1 MLMPSLGMPAATQTP
16 AAPRL
21 TTQEALLRKRT
32 GWFFGMTGDQF
43 VKYVFQGNAAISIV
57 VLALITFT
65 IFRDAVGFLPQN
77 HANLVIY
84 RLAGLEFVD
93 IFREQVTTHSTI
105 SRYLA
110 SAREQQRD
118 RLTKKEGLSPAAAMA
133 QLAVFDDFANRF
145 SDTISDEE
153 TILGT
158 MTDLASS
165 LKERQTVGEDLA
177 EGKKKLLAAKRTA
190 TPERAAEL
198 QKQADEI
205 QIETI
210 DFKTEIQPLLAMR
223 PQILE
228 ANAKLLVEMNALA
241 ANVPKFP
248 DPAFTRKLEKF
259 QGFVQAYAGEIK
271 TAEAKMAAWDQTKPV
286 GRLEAFNAFA
296 FGRKWITG
304 SSSWQ
309 DWYGVLPLLS
319 GSLLIAFLA
328 LLIAIPLGVAA
339 AVYVNQVAR
348 PAEQKFIKPYIE
360 FISAIPSVV
369 LGFFGIAMLGETL
382 RRVSQ
387 SPSLDWVPGFPIAER
402 LNATT
407 AACLLALMAIPT
419 IFSLAED
426 AINNVPRSF
435 REASLALGA
444 TRLQT
449 MIHITVPA
457 ALSGIMAA
465 ILLGFGRVV
474 GETMV
479 VLLCA
484 GNRIEIPDFSK
495 GAGVI
500 FQPVHT
506 MTGIIAQEMGE
517 VVRDSIHYR
526 ALFMIGVL
534 LFLISLLINWL
545 AQKIVRR
552 YRISIG

>member
-1 MLMPSLGMPAATQTP
+1 MSVSIKSTVIRVPTREVLLSKRRGRFLG
-16 AAPRL
+16 L
-21 TTQEALLRKRT
+21 
-32 GWFFGMTGDQF
+32 TGDQF
-43 VKYVFQGNAAISIV
+43 IKTVFQGNAAISIV

-65 IFRDAVGFLPQN
+65 IFRDAIGFLPAN
-77 HANLVIY
+77 HENLKIY

-93 IFREQVTTHSTI
+93 IFRDQVTTHSTI

-110 SAREQQRD
+110 TVRAD
-118 RLTKKEGLSPAAAMA
+118 RLATLVKKDGLSAVAAQA
-133 QLAVFDDFANRF
+133 QLAAFDDYANRF
-145 SDTISDEE
+145 AETIGEEE
-153 TILGT
+153 TLLGT
-158 MTDLASS
+158 MTEMVTAV
-165 LKERQTVGEDLA
+165 KERQKIAQDLTEA
-177 EGKKKLLAAKRTA
+177 KKNLLAAIPGA
-190 TPERAAEL
+190 APARAAQL
-198 QKQADEI
+198 QRDLDAIK
-205 QIETI
+205 IEVL
-210 DFKTEIQPLLAMR
+210 DFKAEIQPLLALR
-223 PQILE
+223 PD
-228 ANAKLLVEMNALA
+228 VTA
-241 ANVPKFP
+241 ANVRLLAAMKELAAAPPKFS
-248 DPAFTRKLEKF
+248 DALLTAKMEKF
-259 QGFVQAYAGEIK
+259 RGFVAAYP
-271 TAEAKMAAWDQTKPV
+271 AEVAAAEQKMAAWDQTKPV
-286 GRLEAFNAFA
+286 GWLEAFNAFA
-296 FGRKWITG
+296 FGRQWITA
-304 SSSWQ
+304 SDWQ
-309 DWYGVLPLLS
+309 DWYGVIPLLT
-319 GSLLIAFLA
+319 GSLMISFLA
-328 LLIAIPLGVAA
+328 LLIAIPLGVASA
-339 AVYVNQVAR
+339 IYVNQLAM
-348 PAEQKFIKPYIE
+348 PIEQKIIKPYIE

-387 SPSLDWVPGFPIAER
+387 LPALSWLPGFPIAER

-407 AACLLALMAIPT
+407 AACLLALMAVPT

-435 REASLALGA
+435 KEASLALGA

-449 MIHITVPA
+449 IIHITVPA

-465 ILLGFGRVV
+465 ILLGFGRVI

-484 GNRIEIPDFSK
+484 GNRIEIPDFS
-495 GAGVI
+495 AGVGVV

-517 VVRDSIHYR
+517 VVRNSIHYR

>member
-1 MLMPSLGMPAATQTP
+1 MSSALETP
-16 AAPRL
+16 PPVRRVP
-21 TTQEALLRKRT
+21 TREVLLRKRRS
-32 GWFFGMTGDQF
+32 WFLGITGDKL
-43 VKYVFQGNAAISIV
+43 VKYLFQGNAAVSIV

-65 IFRDAVGFLPQN
+65 IFSDAIGFIPKN
-77 HANLVIY
+77 HDNLVVY
-84 RLAGLEFVD
+84 RKAGLELVD
-93 IFREQVTTHSTI
+93 LLREEVKDHTAL

-110 SAREQQRD
+110 NVRMQ
-118 RLTKKEGLSPAAAMA
+118 
-133 QLAVFDDFANRF
+133 QLAVYTKGQGLPIGEAQGRLAGFDDFANRF
-145 SDTISDEE
+145 ADTIGEHE
-153 TILGT
+153 TILGN

-165 LKERQTVGEDLA
+165 IKERAKVAEDLREA
-177 EGKKKLLAAKRTA
+177 KQHLLNGIRTSP
-190 TPERAAEL
+190 PERAAAL
-198 QKQADEI
+198 QQEADAMK
-205 QIETI
+205 IEVI
-210 DFKTEIQPLLAMR
+210 DFKTEIQPLLEMR
-223 PQILE
+223 PE
-228 ANAKLLVEMNALA
+228 VYTANVKLVSEMKDLA
-241 ANVPKFP
+241 ANT
-248 DPAFTRKLEKF
+248 PAMSTPALQTKVNKIAEFAALYG
-259 QGFVQAYAGEIK
+259 QSVAQAEQKIK
-271 TAEAKMAAWDQTKPV
+271 AWDQSKPV
-286 GRLEAFNAFA
+286 SWWEAVNAFA
-296 FGRKWITG
+296 FGRQWVTA
-304 SSSWQ
+304 SFWQ
-309 DWYGVLPLLS
+309 DWYGVIPLFT

-348 PAEQKFIKPYIE
+348 PSEQKVIKPYIE

-387 SPSLDWVPGFPIAER
+387 LPSLDWVPGFPIAER

-407 AACLLALMAIPT
+407 AACLLALMAVPT

-426 AINNVPRSF
+426 ALNNVPRAF

-449 MIHITVPA
+449 LVHITFPA

-465 ILLGFGRVV
+465 ILLGFGRVI

-484 GNRIEIPDFSK
+484 GNRIQIPDISTGF
-495 GAGVI
+495 GVV

-517 VVRDSIHYR
+517 VVRGSIHYR
-526 ALFMIGVL
+526 ALFMVGAV

-552 YRISIG
+552 YRLPAG

>member
-1 MLMPSLGMPAATQTP
+1 MLRLQTGMSVSTETTPTVRPPTREVLLSKRRGRFLG
-16 AAPRL
+16 L
-21 TTQEALLRKRT
+21 
-32 GWFFGMTGDQF
+32 TGDQF
-43 VKYVFQGNAAISIV
+43 IKTVFQGNAAVSIV

-65 IFRDAVGFLPQN
+65 IFRDAVGFLPAN
-77 HANLVIY
+77 HENLVIY

-93 IFREQVTTHSTI
+93 LFREQVTAHSTI

-110 SAREQQRD
+110 SVRAQRLARLMKQD
-118 RLTKKEGLSPAAAMA
+118 GLPAAAANA
-133 QLAVFDDFANRF
+133 QLAAFDDYANRF
-145 SDTISDEE
+145 ADTIGDEE
-153 TILGT
+153 TLLGT
-158 MTDLASS
+158 MTEMATAV
-165 LKERQTVGEDLA
+165 KERQKVASDLT
-177 EGKKKLLAAKRTA
+177 EAKRNLLSAMKGA
-190 TPERAAEL
+190 TPERAAQL
-198 QKQADEI
+198 HRDADAI
-205 QIETI
+205 QIEEL
-210 DFKTEIQPLLAMR
+210 DFKAEIQPLLALR
-223 PQILE
+223 
-228 ANAKLLVEMNALA
+228 ADVTA
-241 ANVPKFP
+241 ANVRLLAAMKELAAAPPKFS
-248 DPAFTRKLEKF
+248 DPVLTAKMTKF
-259 QGFVQAYAGEIK
+259 EGFVAGFATEVA
-271 TAEAKMAAWDQTKPV
+271 TAEKAMAAWDQTKPV
-286 GRLEAFNAFA
+286 GWLEAFHAFA
-296 FGRKWITG
+296 FGQKWITA
-304 SSSWQ
+304 SFWQ
-309 DWYGVLPLLS
+309 DWYGVIPLLS
-319 GSLLIAFLA
+319 GSLLISFLA
-328 LLIAIPLGVAA
+328 LLLAIPLGVAA
-339 AVYVNQVAR
+339 AIYVNQLAV
-348 PAEQKFIKPYIE
+348 PLEQKIIKPYLE

-387 SPSLDWVPGFPIAER
+387 LPALDWVPGFPIAER

-407 AACLLALMAIPT
+407 AACLLALMAVPT

-435 REASLALGA
+435 KEASLALGA

-449 MIHITVPA
+449 IIHITVPA

-484 GNRIEIPDFSK
+484 GNRIEIPDLS
-495 GAGVI
+495 AGVGVV

-534 LFLISLLINWL
+534 LFLISMLVNWL

>member
-1 MLMPSLGMPAATQTP
+1 MSASTEIVPAV
-16 AAPRL
+16 RL
-21 TTQEALLRKRT
+21 STQEALLRKRR
-32 GWFFGMTGDQF
+32 GWFFGMTGDKF
-43 VKYVFQGNAAISIV
+43 VKYVFQGNATISIV

-65 IFRDAVGFLPQN
+65 IFRDAVGFLPAN
-77 HANLVIY
+77 HENLAVY
-84 RLAGLEFVD
+84 RLAGLEYVD
-93 IFREQVTTHSTI
+93 IFRDQVTAHSTI

-110 SAREQQRD
+110 SVRAQR
-118 RLTKKEGLSPAAAMA
+118 LAALMKKEGLSAAAASA

-145 SDTISDEE
+145 SDTIADEE
-153 TILGT
+153 TLLGT
-158 MTDLASS
+158 MTDLVTSV
-165 LKERQTVGEDLA
+165 KERQKVALDMREA
-177 EGKKKLLAAKRTA
+177 KQNLLGGMKGAA
-190 TPERAAEL
+190 PERAAQL
-198 QKQADEI
+198 QRDADAI
-205 QIETI
+205 QIEVI
-210 DFKTEIQPLLAMR
+210 DFKAEIKPLLALR
-223 PQILE
+223 ADVTA
-228 ANAKLLVEMNALA
+228 ANIRLLA
-241 ANVPKFP
+241 AMHELAAAPPKFS
-248 DPAFTRKLEKF
+248 DPVLTARMEKF
-259 QGFVQAYAGEIK
+259 RGFVAGYATEVAD
-271 TAEAKMAAWDQTKPV
+271 AEQKMAAWDQDKPV
-286 GRLEAFNAFA
+286 GWLESFNAFA
-296 FGRKWITG
+296 FGRKWITA
-304 SSSWQ
+304 SFWQ
-309 DWYGVLPLLS
+309 DWYGVIPLFT
-319 GSLLIAFLA
+319 GSLMIAFLA

-339 AVYVNQVAR
+339 AIYVNQLAA
-348 PAEQKFIKPYIE
+348 PTEQKIIKPYIE

-387 SPSLDWVPGFPIAER
+387 LPALDWVPGFPIAER

-407 AACLLALMAIPT
+407 AACLLALMAVPT

-435 REASLALGA
+435 KEASLALGA

-449 MIHITVPA
+449 IIRITVPA

-465 ILLGFGRVV
+465 ILLGFGRVI

-484 GNRIEIPDFSK
+484 GNRIEIPDLSN
-495 GAGVI
+495 GLGVV

-534 LFLISLLINWL
+534 LFLISLLVNWL

>member
-1 MLMPSLGMPAATQTP
+1 MPALTDLPTVV
-16 AAPRL
+16 RL
-21 TTQEALLRKRT
+21 PTREALLQKRR
-32 GWFFGMTGDQF
+32 GWFFGLTGDQF

-65 IFRDAVGFLPQN
+65 IFRDAVGFLPAN
-77 HANLVIY
+77 HENLVIY
-84 RLAGLEFVD
+84 RLAGLEYVD
-93 IFREQVTTHSTI
+93 IFREQVTAHSAI

-110 SAREQQRD
+110 SIRALRLAT
-118 RLTKKEGLSPAAAMA
+118 LTKQQGLSATAANA
-133 QLAVFDDFANRF
+133 QLAAFDDFASRF
-145 SDTISDEE
+145 ADTIGDEE

-158 MTDLASS
+158 MTDLATAV
-165 LKERQTVGEDLA
+165 KERQKVAQDMRESK
-177 EGKKKLLAAKRTA
+177 ENLLAAMRGA
-190 TPERAAEL
+190 TPARAARL
-198 QKQADEI
+198 QQQAEATK
-205 QIETI
+205 IEVL
-210 DFKTEIQPLLAMR
+210 DFKAEIQPLLAL
-223 PQILE
+223 QTE
-228 ANAKLLVEMNALA
+228 VTAANVKLLAAMKELA
-241 ANVPKFP
+241 ANTPKFS
-248 DPAFTRKLEKF
+248 DQELSRKMDKF
-259 QGFVQAYAGEIK
+259 QGFVLGFAAEVR
-271 TAEAKMAAWDQTKPV
+271 TAEERMAAWDQAKPV
-286 GRLEAFNAFA
+286 GWLESFNAFA
-296 FGRKWITG
+296 FGRRWITA
-304 SSSWQ
+304 SFWQ
-309 DWYGVLPLLS
+309 DWYGVLPLFT

-339 AVYVNQVAR
+339 AIYVNQLAR
-348 PAEQKFIKPYIE
+348 PAEQKIIKPYIE

-387 SPSLDWVPGFPIAER
+387 LPSLGWVPGFPIAER

-426 AINNVPRSF
+426 AVNNVPRSF
-435 REASLALGA
+435 KEASLALGA

-449 MIHITVPA
+449 IIHITVPA

-465 ILLGFGRVV
+465 ILLGFGRVI

-484 GNRIEIPDFSK
+484 GNRIEIPNL
-495 GAGVI
+495 GAGLGVI

-517 VVRDSIHYR
+517 VVRNSIHYR
-526 ALFMIGVL
+526 ALFMVGAV
-534 LFLISLLINWL
+534 LFLISLLVNWL

-552 YRISIG
+552 YRIVAT

>member
-1 MLMPSLGMPAATQTP
+1 M
-16 AAPRL
+16 
-21 TTQEALLRKRT
+21 
-32 GWFFGMTGDQF
+32 
-43 VKYVFQGNAAISIV
+43 
-57 VLALITFT
+57 
-65 IFRDAVGFLPQN
+65 
-77 HANLVIY
+77 
-84 RLAGLEFVD
+84 
-93 IFREQVTTHSTI
+93 

-110 SAREQQRD
+110 GIRARQLDILLQ
-118 RLTKKEGLSPAAAMA
+118 KEGLAPAAAMA
-133 QLAVFDDFANRF
+133 RLAELDTFANRF
-145 SDTISDEE
+145 ADTINEQE
-153 TILGT
+153 TLLGA
-158 MTDLASS
+158 MTDLVTVV
-165 LKERQTVGEDLA
+165 KERQTVAQDMILA
-177 EGKKKLLAAKRTA
+177 KQNLLGAMAGA
-190 TPERAAEL
+190 TPERALQLQQEAEAIRIEVIDYHAEIQQVLALRPEITAANATQIAAMKEIAAQAPKFADAEL
-198 QKQADEI
+198 KRRMA
-205 QIETI
+205 
-210 DFKTEIQPLLAMR
+210 
-223 PQILE
+223 
-228 ANAKLLVEMNALA
+228 
-241 ANVPKFP
+241 
-248 DPAFTRKLEKF
+248 KF
-259 QGFVQAYAGEIK
+259 QGFVQGYFKEVELI
-271 TAEAKMAAWDQTKPV
+271 AERMAAWDQAKPI
-286 GRLEAFNAFA
+286 GWLEAFNAFA
-296 FGRKWITG
+296 FGRKWVTA
-304 SSSWQ
+304 SFWQ
-309 DWYGVLPLLS
+309 DWYGIIPLLS

-328 LLIAIPLGVAA
+328 LLIALPLGVAA

-348 PAEQKFIKPYIE
+348 PVEQKVIKPYIE

-387 SPSLDWVPGFPIAER
+387 IPALDWVPGFPMAER

-435 REASLALGA
+435 KEASFALGA

-449 MIHITVPA
+449 IIHITVPA

-484 GNRIEIPDFSK
+484 GNRIQTPDLSS
-495 GAGVI
+495 GLGVI

-517 VVRDSIHYR
+517 VVRNSIHYR
-526 ALFMIGVL
+526 ALFMVGVV

>member
-1 MLMPSLGMPAATQTP
+1 MPAAIQNPPIVRVPT
-16 AAPRL
+16 A
-21 TTQEALLRKRT
+21 EVLLRKRR

-43 VKYVFQGNAAISIV
+43 VKYVFQGNATISII
-57 VLALITFT
+57 VLGLITFT
-65 IFRDAVGFLPQN
+65 IFKDAVVFLPQN
-77 HANLVIY
+77 HENLVIY

-93 IFREQVTTHSTI
+93 IFREQVTAHSTI

-110 SAREQQRD
+110 SVRSQ
-118 RLTKKEGLSPAAAMA
+118 RLTALMKQPGMTPASVAA
-133 QLAVFDDFANRF
+133 QLAAFDDFANRF
-145 SDTISDEE
+145 ADTLGDEE
-153 TILGT
+153 TILGN
-158 MTDLASS
+158 MTDLATSV
-165 LKERQTVGEDLA
+165 KERRKVAQDMA
-177 EGKKKLLAAKRTA
+177 ESKHNLLQAMRNAP
-190 TPERAAEL
+190 PERAAQL
-198 QKQADEI
+198 QKEADAV
-205 QIETI
+205 QIEVL
-210 DFKTEIQPLLAMR
+210 DFKAEIQPLLTLRTDIA
-223 PQILE
+223 
-228 ANAKLLVEMNALA
+228 A
-241 ANVPKFP
+241 ANVKLLAAMRELAAQAPEFT
-248 DPAFTRKLEKF
+248 DPELRRRMDKF
-259 QGFVQAYAGEIK
+259 QELVKGFAGEVK
-271 TAEAKMAAWDQTKPV
+271 NAEQRMAAWDQNKPV
-286 GRLEAFNAFA
+286 GWLEAFNAFA
-296 FGRKWITG
+296 FGRQWITA
-304 SSSWQ
+304 SFWQ
-309 DWYGVLPLLS
+309 DWYGVIPLLS

-339 AVYVNQVAR
+339 AIYVNQLAGPV
-348 PAEQKFIKPYIE
+348 EQRIIKPYIE

-387 SPSLDWVPGFPIAER
+387 LPALDWVPGFPIAER

-435 REASLALGA
+435 KEASLALGA

-449 MIHITVPA
+449 ILHIIVPA

-465 ILLGFGRVV
+465 ILLGFGRVI

-484 GNRIEIPDFSK
+484 GNRIQTPDFS
-495 GAGVI
+495 AGVGAI

-526 ALFMIGVL
+526 ALFMVGVV
-534 LFLISLLINWL
+534 LFLISLLVNWL

>member
-1 MLMPSLGMPAATQTP
+1 MSVATHNPPVSRLATAAV
-16 AAPRL
+16 
-21 TTQEALLRKRT
+21 LLRKRR
-32 GWFFGMTGDQF
+32 GWFFGLTGDQF

-65 IFRDAVGFLPQN
+65 IFKDAVGFLPAN
-77 HANLVIY
+77 HENLVIY
-84 RLAGLEFVD
+84 RLAGLEYVD
-93 IFREQVTTHSTI
+93 IFREQITAHSTI

-110 SAREQQRD
+110 SVRAQR
-118 RLTKKEGLSPAAAMA
+118 LAALMKQPGMTAAAA
-133 QLAVFDDFANRF
+133 QLAAFDDYANRF
-145 SDTISDEE
+145 ADTISDEE
-153 TILGT
+153 TILGN
-158 MTDLASS
+158 MTDLVTAV
-165 LKERQTVGEDLA
+165 KERRKVAQDMGEA
-177 EGKKKLLAAKRTA
+177 KQHLLTALRGA
-190 TPERAAEL
+190 TPERAAQL
-198 QKQADEI
+198 QREADAIKVEVL
-205 QIETI
+205 
-210 DFKTEIQPLLAMR
+210 DFKAEIQPLLALR
-223 PQILE
+223 
-228 ANAKLLVEMNALA
+228 ADVAA
-241 ANVPKFP
+241 ANVRLLAAMNQLAAQPPKFA
-248 DPAFTRKLEKF
+248 DPELHGRMEKF
-259 QGFVQAYAGEIK
+259 QDSVHSFATEVGA
-271 TAEAKMAAWDQTKPV
+271 AERKMAAWDQNKPV
-286 GRLEAFNAFA
+286 GWLESFNAFA
-296 FGRKWITG
+296 FGRKWITA
-304 SSSWQ
+304 SFWQ
-309 DWYGVLPLLS
+309 DWYGVIPLLA

-339 AVYVNQVAR
+339 AIYVNQLAGPV
-348 PAEQKFIKPYIE
+348 EQKIVKPYIE

-369 LGFFGIAMLGETL
+369 LGFFGIAMFGETL

-387 SPSLDWVPGFPIAER
+387 LPALDWVPGFPIAER
-402 LNATT
+402 LNAAT

-435 REASLALGA
+435 KEASLALGA

-449 MIHITVPA
+449 IIHITVPA

-484 GNRIEIPDFSK
+484 GNRIETPDLSA
-495 GAGVI
+495 GVGVI

-517 VVRDSIHYR
+517 VVRDSLHYR
-526 ALFMIGVL
+526 ALFMIGVV
-534 LFLISLLINWL
+534 LFLISLLVNWL

>member
-1 MLMPSLGMPAATQTP
+1 MPAVLENPPAT
-16 AAPRL
+16 RVL
-21 TTQEALLRKRT
+21 TREALLRKRR
-32 GWFFGMTGDQF
+32 GWFFGLTGDQF
-43 VKYVFQGNAAISIV
+43 VKYVFQGNAAISII

-77 HANLVIY
+77 QSNLRIY
-84 RLAGLEFVD
+84 REAGLEFVD
-93 IFREQVTTHSTI
+93 MLREQVKDHSAI

-110 SAREQQRD
+110 SIRSSELD
-118 RLTKKEGLSPAAAMA
+118 HLTKGQGLPAAQA
-133 QLAVFDDFANRF
+133 QTKLAGFDDFANRF
-145 SDTISDEE
+145 ADTIGEHE

-158 MTDLASS
+158 MGDLASS
-165 LKERQTVGEDLA
+165 VKERHKVADDLREAKQNLLNAVPGATA
-177 EGKKKLLAAKRTA
+177 ER
-190 TPERAAEL
+190 RVVL
-198 QKQADEI
+198 QKEI
-205 QIETI
+205 DAINIEEI
-210 DFKTEIQPLLAMR
+210 DFKAEIKPLLAMR
-223 PQILE
+223 ADVVA
-228 ANAKLLVEMNALA
+228 ANAKLIPAMQELA
-241 ANVPKFP
+241 AHPPQFGDAALQGKIV
-248 DPAFTRKLEKF
+248 KF
-259 QGFVQAYAGEIK
+259 QDFVAGYVK
-271 TAEAKMAAWDQTKPV
+271 SVGVTAQRMADWDQSKPI
-286 GRLEAFNAFA
+286 GWTESFTAFA
-296 FGRKWITG
+296 FGREWVTA
-304 SSSWQ
+304 SFWQ
-309 DWYGVLPLLS
+309 DWYGVIPLFT

-328 LLIAIPLGVAA
+328 LLLAIPLGVAA
-339 AVYVNQVAR
+339 AIYLNQVAR
-348 PAEQKFIKPYIE
+348 PTEQKIIKPYIE

-382 RRVSQ
+382 RRISQ
-387 SPSLDWVPGFPIAER
+387 MPSLHWVPGFPIAER

-449 MIHITVPA
+449 IIHITVPA

-465 ILLGFGRVV
+465 ILLGFGRVI

-484 GNRIEIPDFSK
+484 GNRIQIPDLTS
-495 GAGVI
+495 GIGVI

-526 ALFMIGVL
+526 ALFMVGVV

-545 AQKIVRR
+545 AQKVVRR
-552 YRISIG
+552 YRISAG